1 LGTLRHHAGIESR
14 YLQTRHDLIVW
25 LPPGYEASDSRYPV
39 LYLQDGQNLFDP
51 ATAFGGSHWR
61 VGETL
66 DECIAAGRVRPMI
79 VVGITNAGSRR
90 MGEYTP
96 TRSKKLRKG
105 GKAERYAQMMVR
117 EIKPFVDREYRT
129 LKAAAHTG
137 IGGSSLGALVSLTTA
152 LTYSRVFGKVAVVSP
167 SVWWDERVILHLV
180 REYAA
185 KSRPRIWLDMG
196 TAEGDDPARH
206 VEDTRMLRDTLV
218 EKGWQEG
225 ENLRFEVFEGAD
237 HSERAWAA
245 RFGLMVEWLYT
256 G

>member
-1 LGTLRHHAGIESR
+1 
-14 YLQTRHDLIVW
+14 
-25 LPPGYEASDSRYPV
+25 
-39 LYLQDGQNLFDP
+39 
-51 ATAFGGSHWR
+51 
-61 VGETL
+61 
-66 DECIAAGRVRPMI
+66 MI

-129 LKAAAHTG
+129 LKAAAQTG

-206 VEDTRMLRDTLV
+206 VEDARMLRDTLV

>member
-185 KSRPRIWLDMG
+185 KATIRRATWRTHACSGTPLSRKAGRKARTSALRSSKARTTPSVPGPPASASWLSG
-196 TAEGDDPARH
+196 C
-206 VEDTRMLRDTLV
+206 TRAKQTP
-218 EKGWQEG
+218 
-225 ENLRFEVFEGAD
+225 
-237 HSERAWAA
+237 
-245 RFGLMVEWLYT
+245 
-256 G
+256 